1 MVLQGVFLADDF
13 LSVNKEQNIEWE
25 DLKHIIISLINDFY
39 SNGAE
44 LIIDKNNLET
54 KN

>member
-1 MVLQGVFLADDF
+1 MIFYQLTRSKILNG
-13 LSVNKEQNIEWE
+13 N

-44 LIIDKNNLET
+44 LIIDKNNE
-54 KN
+54 KKK